1 MDCPEGAPAPPVPVK
16 TRELRHGDRAAPY
29 GAPSPTGVR
38 GVRLAIALVG
48 ATVLLFEIALT
59 RLLSVVL
66 WYHWA
71 FFAVSVALLG
81 LASSGVVLALA
92 RPRPGWLPAAL
103 VVAGVALPVAV
114 VAIVQGA
121 RPAGGGAIVWCFA
134 AALPVFFALGAAT
147 CLLLLGAS
155 GDRVARVYGAD
166 LLGAG
171 AGALAVVPLLSLL
184 PAPAAAAALGCLPL
198 AAAVLVRSSAW
209 RWAVVGLVLIGL
221 VVGWGEP
228 LRVRH
233 TKTYV
238 EGGAEL
244 TPIHERWS
252 PTVRLTVFDHVLF
265 SEERAPFAWGPG
277 ERRALEPGPGE
288 LWVEQDGSAG
298 TPITRLTGDPRA
310 LTYLFDDVTA
320 VAYAVRRPR
329 TVAVLG
335 AGGGRDVLTALAAG
349 AEQVTAIELHP
360 ELVALVRG
368 PYGDYAGH
376 LYDRPDVTVLTGD
389 GRQALATRPARFDL
403 VELSLIDSWAATA
416 AGAYTLAENHL
427 YTLEAFRLYW
437 SRLTPTGLLS
447 ASRWMRGGFG
457 VELPR
462 LVLLARAALV
472 AEGVPDPEAHVA
484 VVQGAAVGTVLVARA
499 PFTAAEQAALRA
511 ESERRGFVV
520 HLPLAARDEPP
531 GVIAQVF
538 AAGPAAYARHG
549 LRLDPPT
556 DDRPFF
562 FQTVSPFAPL
572 SRAAAL
578 DLGVNGEGVW
588 ALQRLLVVVGLGA
601 LALLALP
608 FFFAERFTRGG
619 LARGTAYFAVIGLA
633 YFAIELAWL
642 GRASLVLGH
651 PSLAATVVLG
661 SMLTGSGLG
670 ALAAPR
676 LGLAGLRRAGVG
688 VPLLIVAVTALL
700 GWLGAAGSGLPWG
713 WRAAGVAAGVG
724 LAGVAMGPF
733 FPLGFARFGDANK
746 AWFWA
751 VNGAASV
758 VAAAYTVALTMELGF
773 LRVTLLGAGL
783 YLLAVGLLWGRPAAI
798 PHPTEDERGSPV
810 GAGAAG

>member
-1 MDCPEGAPAPPVPVK
+1 MRDVELSRGDRSPPSGAPPPS
-16 TRELRHGDRAAPY
+16 AAL
-29 GAPSPTGVR
+29 GS
-38 GVRLAIALVG
+38 RLAIALVA
-48 ATVLLFEIALT
+48 ATTLLFEIALT

-81 LASSGVVLALA
+81 LASSGVALALV
-92 RPRPGWLPAAL
+92 RPRSGWLPAAL
-103 VVAGVALPVAV
+103 VAAGAALPVAV
-114 VAIVQGA
+114 VVIVQGA
-121 RPAGGGAIVWCFA
+121 RPAGGAAIVVCFA

-147 CLLLLGAS
+147 CLLLLDAP

-184 PAPAAAAALGCLPL
+184 PTPTAAVALGCLPL
-198 AAAVLVRSSAW
+198 GAALVVRPRAW
-209 RWAVVGLVLIGL
+209 RGVVPGLVLIGIVL
-221 VVGWGEP
+221 GWGEP
-228 LRVRH
+228 VRVRH
-233 TKTYV
+233 TKTYA
-238 EGGAEL
+238 EAGANL
-244 TPIHERWS
+244 SPIHERWS

-265 SEERAPFAWGPG
+265 ADDRAPFAWGPG
-277 ERRALEPGPGE
+277 AQRSTQPGPGE

-298 TPITRLTGDPRA
+298 TPITRLVGEPRA
-310 LTYLFDDVTA
+310 LTHLFDDVTA
-320 VAYAVRRPR
+320 VAHAVRRSR
-329 TVAVLG
+329 TVAIIG

-349 AEQVTAIELHP
+349 AEHVTAIELHP

-368 PYGDYAGH
+368 PYGEISGH

-389 GRQALATRPARFDL
+389 GRQALATRADRFDL

-447 ASRWMRGGFG
+447 TSRWMRGGFG
-457 VELPR
+457 LELPR
-462 LVLLARAALV
+462 LVLLVKAALV
-472 AEGVPDPEAHVA
+472 AEGVADPEAHVA
-484 VVQGAAVGTVLVARA
+484 VVQGAAVGTVLVART
-499 PFTAAEQAALRA
+499 PFTAAELAALRA

-520 HLPLAARDEPP
+520 HLPAAARGSAP
-531 GVIAQVF
+531 GLIAEVF

-608 FFFAERFTRGG
+608 FFFAERFARGA
-619 LARGTAYFAVIGLA
+619 LARGTGYFSVIGLA
-633 YFAIELAWL
+633 YFTVELAWL

-661 SMLTGSGLG
+661 SLLLGSGLG
-670 ALAAPR
+670 ALGAHR
-676 LGLAGLRRAGVG
+676 LGLGGLRRAGIATPVL
-688 VPLLIVAVTALL
+688 VVAVTAWL
-700 GWLGAAGSGLPWG
+700 GWLGAADAGLSWG
-713 WRAAGVAAGVG
+713 WRAAGVAVGVG
-724 LAGVAMGPF
+724 LAGVGMGPF

-758 VAAAYTVALTMELGF
+758 VAAAYTVALTMEIGM
-773 LRVTLLGAGL
+773 LRVALLGAAL
-783 YLLAVGLLWGRPAAI
+783 YGVAVVLLLG
-798 PHPTEDERGSPV
+798 HPVASPRATEDDRASPA
-810 GAGAAG
+810 GAGAEG